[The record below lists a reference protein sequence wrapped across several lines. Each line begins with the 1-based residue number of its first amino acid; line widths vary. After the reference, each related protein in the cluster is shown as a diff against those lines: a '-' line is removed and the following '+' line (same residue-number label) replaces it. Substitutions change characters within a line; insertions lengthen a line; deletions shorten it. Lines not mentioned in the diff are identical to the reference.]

1 MLIFFKD
8 SFSHTRLKGL
18 FPAYITMVA
27 NTASDTTAATPQL
40 ESTMSNL
47 TYWCHECTMN
57 VSTTFNIES
66 NEVECQSCGG
76 CFVEEIEDDTTTEG
90 RPQDFVIPVNEPIEQ
105 DMSENVDFFPS
116 LVDNGLVSSLPGTV
130 EGSQVI
136 SSLSRWRNIDL
147 LGTGQSYRKSKPG
160 VTNPYHS

>member
-1 MLIFFKD
+1 
-8 SFSHTRLKGL
+8 
-18 FPAYITMVA
+18 MVA

-136 SSLSRWRNIDL
+136 SSLSR
-147 LGTGQSYRKSKPG
+147 
-160 VTNPYHS
+160 